1 MALDPADKARALGA
15 AQVIAMDKAAQDL
28 DMERDMERGV
38 ERGVADVE
46 WADVA
51 RNPTQQPASRHRK
64 N

>member
-1 MALDPADKARALGA
+1 MALDSADKARALGA

-28 DMERDMERGV
+28 DMERGV